1 MLSVLAEG
9 VLLPKRPPGL
19 VLAKSEV
26 RGLFRSNK
34 LFAVVVVDDGVVTA
48 GDDEDAVSVSMES
61 SSSPFLLLLLGWGSA
76 FPDETIDP
84 SFMWSLLRL
93 LLLLLLALVSGC
105 VGLGVEVVASSFLFL

>member
-48 GDDEDAVSVSMES
+48 GDDDDAVSVSMES
-61 SSSPFLLLLLGWGSA
+61 SSSPFLLLLLLLGWVSA

-93 LLLLLLALVSGC
+93 LLLLALVSGC
-105 VGLGVEVVASSFLFL
+105 VGVGVEVVASSFLFL